1 MNTVASTILEQL
13 GGTAKLKAMLGTSSL
28 LYGNNF
34 LSFNLRGCRKINLIK
49 VVYLPYSDLYQIDY
63 YKGQNL
69 VAFDESVFCS
79 DLKPMIEGRTGLFM
93 SLTRK

>member
-1 MNTVASTILEQL
+1 MNTVSATILNQL
-13 GGTAKLKAMLGTSSL
+13 GGSGKLKAMLGTSTL

-34 LSFNLRGCRKINLIK
+34 LTFNLKGCRKINLVK
-49 VVYLPYSDLYQIDY
+49 VIYLPASDLYQIDY

-69 VAFDESVFCS
+69 VAFDESVFCG
-79 DLKPMIEGRTGLFM
+79 DLKPMIESRTGLLM